1 MEIKK
6 VGVVGCGLMGA
17 GITEVSARTG
27 FPTVVS
33 EINQELLDKGM
44 SIIKASLDRGVRKGK
59 MTEQDREDVLGRIKG
74 TVNIEDF
81 GDCDLVMEA
90 VIENL
95 ELKKKI
101 FADLDKICPPHA
113 ILASNTSCLSILDMA
128 AATNRPSQVVGMHFF
143 QPVPIMRLIE
153 INRTIVTS
161 DETIATAKAF
171 GEAVGKKAILCK
183 DTPGFIVNR
192 FGVPFM
198 LDVIREYERGMAT
211 KEDIDE
217 GIKLGL
223 NHPMGPLELADFIGL
238 DTVLNISNEM
248 YAVTRDPMFAP
259 PVLLQKMVTAGH
271 LGRKTGKGFYNY
283 GS

>member
-6 VGVVGCGLMGA
+6 VGVVGYGLMGA

-27 FPTVVS
+27 FLTTVS

-44 SIIKASLDRGVRKGK
+44 SIVKTSLDRGVRKGK

-74 TVNIEDF
+74 TLKIEDF
-81 GDCDLVMEA
+81 GDCDLVIEA

-128 AATNRPSQVVGMHFF
+128 AVTKRPSQVVGLHFF
-143 QPVPIMRLIE
+143 QPVPVMRLLE

-161 DETIATAKAF
+161 DETVAAAKAF
-171 GEAVGKKAILCK
+171 GEAVGRK
-183 DTPGFIVNR
+183 
-192 FGVPFM
+192 PFS
-198 LDVIREYERGMAT
+198 VKIRPA
-211 KEDIDE
+211 
-217 GIKLGL
+217 L
-223 NHPMGPLELADFIGL
+223 
-238 DTVLNISNEM
+238 
-248 YAVTRDPMFAP
+248 
-259 PVLLQKMVTAGH
+259 
-271 LGRKTGKGFYNY
+271 
-283 GS
+283 